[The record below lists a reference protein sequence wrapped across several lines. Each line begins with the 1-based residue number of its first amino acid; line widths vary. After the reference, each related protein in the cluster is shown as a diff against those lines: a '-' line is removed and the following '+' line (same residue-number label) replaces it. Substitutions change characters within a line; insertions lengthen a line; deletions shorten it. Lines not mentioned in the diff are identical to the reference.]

1 MKATDLRGI
10 LEYSA
15 RFRDKVFVLNIDSE
29 VLAADN
35 FHNLLLDISVL
46 RSLNISIVLVHGAS
60 HQIRLL
66 SEEMHAPASDLKGMG
81 ITDEATLKLAILAS
95 NRLTHEI
102 LEGLAD
108 TDQRAVVSN
117 AIIAHPAGI
126 RDGVDQQ
133 WTGQVEKVD
142 AKFLQSLLANGIIP
156 VIAPLGFD
164 GNGKTYR
171 VNSDG
176 VALEV
181 SEALK
186 AEKLMFVTTNNGI
199 LGGGKLS
206 TQFSVGECE
215 AYLRK
220 ERPTLAPDM
229 TSKLEHA
236 IRACQNGVSR
246 VHIIDGRQDE
256 ALLTE
261 IFSSEGIG
269 TMIHAN
275 EYVAVRPA
283 KKKDAGV
290 IHNLIRESVQ
300 SQQLLPRTRKDIA
313 KNIGDFYVF
322 EIDNSVIGCVGI
334 ILYPNE
340 TPSAAELECLFV
352 SETHANQGVGR
363 KLMLFVED
371 RVRDLGF
378 RRLFALSTQAFNYF
392 QQKGGFKE
400 GTVEILPA
408 SRRQKY
414 EQSGRKSK
422 ILFKDLPN

>member
-10 LEYSA
+10 LEYGA
-15 RFRDKVFVLNIDSE
+15 RFRDTTFVLNIDSE
-29 VLAADN
+29 VLGADN

-46 RSLNISIVLVHGAS
+46 RSLNIRIVLVHGAS
-60 HQIRLL
+60 YQIKLL
-66 SEEMHAPASDLKGMG
+66 SEEMHVPASDLKGMG
-81 ITDEATLKLAILAS
+81 ITDERTLKLAILAS
-95 NRLTHEI
+95 NRLSHEI

-126 RDGVDQQ
+126 LDGVDQQ

-142 AKFLQSLLANGIIP
+142 GKFLESLLASGIIP

-164 GNGKTYR
+164 GDGRTYR

-186 AEKLMFVTTNNGI
+186 AEKLMFITTGNGI
-199 LGGGKLS
+199 RGGGKLNS
-206 TQFSVGECE
+206 QFSVEECAE
-215 AYLRK
+215 YLAQNRNSLPL
-220 ERPTLAPDM
+220 EM
-229 TSKLEHA
+229 TSKLEHG
-236 IRACQNGVSR
+236 IRACRNGVAR

-275 EYVAVRPA
+275 EYVAIRPA

-290 IHNLIRESVQ
+290 IYNMIRESVA
-300 SQQLLPRTRKDIA
+300 SQQLLPRTRKEIVSDIA
-313 KNIGDFYVF
+313 DFYVF
-322 EIDNSVIGCVGI
+322 EIDNTVVGCVGLK
-334 ILYPNE
+334 LYRNDGQ
-340 TPSAAELECLFV
+340 SLAELECLYV
-352 SETHANQGVGR
+352 SEAHANQGIGR
-363 KLMLFVED
+363 KLMLFAEN
-371 RVRDLGF
+371 RARELGID
-378 RRLFALSTQAFNYF
+378 RLFALSTQAFNYF

-400 GTVEILPA
+400 GTPEILPPE
-408 SRRQKY
+408 RRLKY
-414 EQSGRKSK
+414 DQSGRKSK
-422 ILFKDLPN
+422 ILFKDLR

>member
-15 RFRDKVFVLNIDSE
+15 RFRDKIFVLNVDSE

-46 RSLNISIVLVHGAS
+46 RSLNIKIVLVHGAS
-60 HQIRLL
+60 HQIRIL
-66 SEEMHAPASDLKGMG
+66 SQEMNVPASDMGGMG
-81 ITDEATLKLAILAS
+81 ITDEPTLRLAILAA
-95 NRLTHEI
+95 NRLAHEI
-102 LEGLAD
+102 LEGLSD

-126 RDGVDQQ
+126 LNGVDQQ
-133 WTGQVEKVD
+133 WTGQVERVD
-142 AKFLQSLLANGIIP
+142 GDFLKRLLEAGIIP
-156 VIAPLGFD
+156 VISPLGFD

-186 AEKLMFVTTNNGI
+186 AEKLMFLSTSNG
-199 LGGGKLS
+199 LRSAGKLS
-206 TQFSVGECE
+206 AQFSVEECRNF
-215 AYLRK
+215 LRDHRSALPP
-220 ERPTLAPDM
+220 EM
-229 TSKLEHA
+229 TSKLEHG
-236 IRACQNGVSR
+236 IRACENGVSR

-275 EYVAVRPA
+275 EYVAIRSA

-290 IHNLIRESVQ
+290 IQDLIRESVAT
-300 SQQLLPRTRKDIA
+300 QQLLPRTRKEIARDIA
-313 KNIGDFYVF
+313 DFYVF
-322 EIDNSVIGCVGI
+322 EIDNTVVGCVGLK
-334 ILYPNE
+334 LYRDA

-352 SETHANQGVGR
+352 SDAHANQGIGR

-371 RVRDLGF
+371 RARSLGCKQ
-378 RRLFALSTQAFNYF
+378 LLALSTQAFNYF
-392 QQKGGFKE
+392 QQKGGFRE
-400 GTVEILPA
+400 ATPDMLPHE
-408 SRRQKY
+408 RRLKY
-414 EQSGRKSK
+414 DQSGRNSK
-422 ILFKDLPN
+422 ILLKDLS

>member
-10 LEYSA
+10 LEYGA
-15 RFRDKVFVLNIDSE
+15 LFRDKIFVLNVDSE

-46 RSLNISIVLVHGAS
+46 RSLSIKIVLVHGAS
-60 HQIRLL
+60 HQIRAL
-66 SEEMHAPASDLKGMG
+66 SEEMKIEPSDLKGMG
-81 ITDEATLKLAILAS
+81 VTDEPTLRLAILAA

-108 TDQRAVVSN
+108 IDQRAVVSN

-126 RDGVDQQ
+126 RDGVDYL

-142 AKFLQSLLANGIIP
+142 AKFLESLLAGGIIP
-156 VIAPLGFD
+156 VIPPLGFD
-164 GNGKTYR
+164 GDGRTYR
-171 VNSDG
+171 CNSDG

-186 AEKLMFVTTNNGI
+186 AEKLMFVTTSNGI
-199 LGGGKLS
+199 RGGGRLS
-206 TQFSVGECE
+206 TQFSVSECE
-215 AYLRK
+215 DYLR
-220 ERPTLAPDM
+220 EYRPTLPHDL
-229 TSKLEHA
+229 TSKLEHG

-246 VHIIDGRQDE
+246 VHLIDGRQDE

-275 EYVAVRPA
+275 EYVAIRAA

-290 IHNLIRESVQ
+290 IFNLIRESVA
-300 SQQLLPRTRKDIA
+300 SQQLLPRGRKEIARDIA
-313 KNIGDFYVF
+313 DFYVF
-322 EIDNSVIGCVGI
+322 EIDNNVVGCVGI
-334 ILYPNE
+334 KLYPGE
-340 TPSAAELECLFV
+340 KPSAAELECLFV
-352 SETHANQGVGR
+352 AEAHANQGVGR

-371 RVRDLGF
+371 RVRELGF
-378 RRLFALSTQAFNYF
+378 KRLFALSTQAFNFF
-392 QQKGGFKE
+392 QQKGGFRE
-400 GTVEILPA
+400 GAADILPGT
-408 SRRQKY
+408 RRQKY

-422 ILFKDLPN
+422 ILFKDLV